1 MHFDA
6 YAYAYLLGMLPAL
19 LALYAYGSWRR
30 RRALAAFVEAPLA
43 ARALPRIDSRRRWIK
58 ASCLVGAVAALV
70 VALMQ
75 PQWGETEEDV
85 PRRGRDL
92 VIVLDGSLSM
102 LAEDALPNRLE
113 YAKGLVRGLVERV
126 RAEGGHRLALVTF
139 AGRAA
144 LQSPLTLDYGLF
156 LERLAQVDPARL
168 QIKGTLIDDA
178 LRQTLRI
185 SGRLEPGYTD
195 LLLITDGDDHG
206 GLPAQT
212 ARLLAD
218 EDIGLYVVGVG
229 DPETGARIPLRDGNG
244 QGTYL
249 RYNGFEVQSR
259 MRKDLLADIVLRAG
273 GVYVAAENGHEPL
286 AQLYAGH
293 IDDLPR
299 RELDAYSRSVAA
311 HRFQWLL
318 AAALALLGLEMA
330 LRERSGTG
338 G

>member
-6 YAYAYLLGMLPAL
+6 YGYAYLLGLLPAL

-43 ARALPRIDSRRRWIK
+43 ARALPRIDTRRRWIK
-58 ASCLVGAVAALV
+58 ASCLVSAIAALV

-92 VIVLDGSLSM
+92 VIVLDASLSM
-102 LAEDALPNRLE
+102 LAEDVAPNRLE
-113 YAKGLVRGLVERV
+113 YAKELVRGLVERV

-156 LERLAQVDPARL
+156 LERLAQVDPARF

-206 GLPAQT
+206 GLPAPT
-212 ARLLAD
+212 ARQLA
-218 EDIGLYVVGVG
+218 EAGIGLYVVGVG
-229 DPETGARIPLRDGNG
+229 DPETGARIPLRDRNG

-249 RYNGFEVQSR
+249 RYNGYEVQSR
-259 MRKDLLADIVLRAG
+259 MRNDLLADIALRAD
-273 GVYVAAENGHEPL
+273 GVYVAAENGHQPL
-286 AQLYAGH
+286 AQLYARH

-311 HRFQWLL
+311 PRFQWFL

-330 LRERSGTG
+330 LRDRSGVG
-338 G
+338 A